1 MFDRNMLTYA
11 NRFKLSRWNDI
22 TNAISDKCP
31 WILSWTLLP
40 RSWWV
45 NCLHSRPD
53 SWRGPWTPNWTLLP
67 GRDEWTVYSC
77 PDSWRRQLM
86 QCIYSRRVRCPL
98 FYRSDDILMSDVPMS
113 DFWYSR
119 MLSVFTCKALTCT
132 FGLTYK
138 VVTRTFGFNV

>member
-1 MFDRNMLTYA
+1 MFNRNMLTYA

-98 FYRSDDILMSDVPMS
+98 FYRSDDILMSDAPIS
-113 DFWYSR
+113 DFRFPITDVLISDIRECFRFFYMQSAN
-119 MLSVFTCKALTCT
+119 MTS
-132 FGLTYK
+132 GLHAK
-138 VVTRTFGFNV
+138 